1 MVFILAFLLVSF
13 VLIPFSDNLYFS
25 VNMLLLRLVAALIE
39 QHAWP
44 PGSLFSGDGPG
55 SHRHAAKVSGDGEPV
70 LWDARGGKNYL
81 GVSRYEAPS
90 PVVCVFCLSDIEA
103 GEEVRELR
111 CEHLFH
117 RRCLDPWLVL
127 RRPTCPLCRDALLVE
142 AEEEEADDAAV
153 GWLAY
158 VPLWAW

>member
-1 MVFILAFLLVSF
+1 MEFVVACLLIFFLS
-13 VLIPFSDNLYFS
+13 IPFSDLLYFS
-25 VNMLLLRLVAALIE
+25 VNMLLLRLVAALIK

-55 SHRHAAKVSGDGEPV
+55 RHRHEAKASGDGDQVP
-70 LWDARGGKNYL
+70 WDACCGKSYL
-81 GVSRYEAPS
+81 GVTRYEAPS

-127 RRPTCPLCRDALLVE
+127 RRPTCPLCRDALLE
-142 AEEEEADDAAV
+142 AEEEEADDAAMD
-153 GWLAY
+153 WLAY
-158 VPLWAW
+158 VPSWAW